1 MVKRFN
7 TEPNQK
13 TRLQIIIDD
22 QTVKMNEEKQKVR
35 TSMYASDYSQ
45 CMRKV
50 YFAFFPKKY
59 PVEKFEPRVLRIFA
73 NGNDVHERLGSYLK
87 RQEELDFHDEVDVPR
102 DELDVHGRCDGFCTL
117 DTQAVVVEFKSINKD
132 IVEEAHEE
140 HIGQLTW
147 YLSMF
152 KSLRKD
158 LKEDFGYTEFDLVE
172 EQDLVGQ
179 VALSGR
185 TVEGLTPVERWLMF
199 TQGEIRGEIIYES
212 KPNQSLHH
220 FPLDYDEDRAKKVR
234 LWFQQLDWHVK
245 DQTVPNVLYEPNRF
259 PCSWGGFNGKASGR
273 CPYYDVCW
281 KNGL

>member
-1 MVKRFN
+1 MVKRFS

-13 TRLQIIIDD
+13 TRLQMIIDD
-22 QTVKMNEEKQKVR
+22 QTVKMNDEKQKVR

-59 PVEKFEPRVLRIFA
+59 LVEKFEPRVLRIFA
-73 NGNDVHERLGSYLK
+73 NGNDVHERLGGYLK

-117 DTQAVVVEFKSINKD
+117 DTQAIVVEFKSINKD

-152 KSLRKD
+152 KSLRKN

-259 PCSWGGFNGKASGR
+259 PCSWLGKSAGR

>member
-1 MVKRFN
+1 MVKRFS
-7 TEPNQK
+7 TGPNQK
-13 TRLQIIIDD
+13 TRLQMIIDE
-22 QTVKMNEEKQKVR
+22 QTVKMNDEKQKVR
-35 TSMYASDYSQ
+35 GSMYASDYGQ
-45 CMRKV
+45 CMRKTF
-50 YFAFFPKKY
+50 FAFFPKKY

-117 DTQAVVVEFKSINKD
+117 DTRAVVVEFKSINKD

-199 TQGEIRGEIIYES
+199 TQGEIHGEIIYES
-212 KPNQSLHH
+212 KSVQETFH

-259 PCSWGGFNGKASGR
+259 PCSWGYGEKQGK